1 VRIPKRP
8 PKEANDRVIIRPMLY
23 NTFIKRAEKRM
34 LGLRDKLR
42 DAPFLRENGL
52 DAGEFLVSKQ
62 PFQDELDLAPK
73 QAAVQ

>member
-1 VRIPKRP
+1 
-8 PKEANDRVIIRPMLY
+8 
-23 NTFIKRAEKRM
+23 M

-52 DAGEFLVSKQ
+52 DAGEFLISNQ

-73 QAAVQ
+73 QAAVQRQSRFEQGRSHTPTLGADRPVQEGDHALE